1 MALDKK
7 TIIDGI
13 AFSIPVIEIQR
24 TADIL
29 DKIAERTED
38 GDLYREVIGT
48 YLNYQIGFGTENDIE
63 TYDALFKKLAEP
75 VPFHDIV
82 LPINNE
88 FASFRG
94 YISSVQDSVDV
105 VEEDGTR
112 FKGLT
117 CNFKAKLPTIIA

>member
-1 MALDKK
+1 M
-7 TIIDGI
+7 
-13 AFSIPVIEIQR
+13 
-24 TADIL
+24 
-29 DKIAERTED
+29 
-38 GDLYREVIGT
+38 YREVIGT

-63 TYDALFKKLAEP
+63 TYDALFNKLSEP
-75 VPFHDIV
+75 VPFHDII

-88 FASFRG
+88 YASFRG

-117 CNFKAKLPTIIA
+117 CNLKAKIPTRRG